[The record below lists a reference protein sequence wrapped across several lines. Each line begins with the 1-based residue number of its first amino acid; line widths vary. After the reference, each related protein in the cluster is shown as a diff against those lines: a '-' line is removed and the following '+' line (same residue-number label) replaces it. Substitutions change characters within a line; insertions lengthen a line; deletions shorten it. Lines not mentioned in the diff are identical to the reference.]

1 MKKIR
6 IKIDDEFKNEF
17 KKLQDLLNDL
27 NVNCTVERKERESM
41 SGAKYHDEYLEIF
54 YDNTLQKK

>member
-17 KKLQDLLNDL
+17 KKLEELLNDL
-27 NVNCTVERKERESM
+27 DVKCEIERKERESM
-41 SGAKYHDEYLEIF
+41 SGAKYHDEYLKIF
-54 YDNTLQKK
+54 YEEK